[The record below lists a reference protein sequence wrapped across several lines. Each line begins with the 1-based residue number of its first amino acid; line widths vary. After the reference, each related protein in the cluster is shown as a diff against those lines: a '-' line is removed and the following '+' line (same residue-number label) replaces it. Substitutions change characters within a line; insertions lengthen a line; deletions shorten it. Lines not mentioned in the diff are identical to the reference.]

1 MSLYV
6 FHTRLF
12 GHALLALLC
21 LATVPAGATEP
32 LLRIA
37 AARAVADTG
46 VIEYLVDEFRALHPE
61 VSVQVE
67 RVGALTALEN
77 GRSGAADLVVTHYPP
92 AEMRF
97 MQLGYGVRRIGFMY
111 SQYAVFGPQDDPLE
125 LGTAS
130 EFGQVLQRLRDA
142 EANMLVPSP
151 RSGTYR
157 KLEELW
163 ASAGID
169 PDWIGYENTGSS
181 ATATLLQAADSGA
194 YCFADLGLYLVNRE
208 QLGENIHPLYS
219 GDISFRN
226 EISAIPV
233 NAAVVPGVHQQL
245 AERFLD
251 FLVSADGQQAINS
264 FNEHRFGT
272 TLYVPSALEDPN
284 LIASVMQERL
294 DAAHRQRLVVVAI
307 GLVILLLVMVSLAL
321 VLRNHRLERRNWYN
335 SCELE
340 RLDRDRLVAQQA
352 DQAKSRFLA
361 AMSHEIR
368 TPLNAVLG
376 LAEIGKRDSTERRSR
391 TLFAQIT
398 ESGRH
403 LLGVIDDILDFSK
416 IEAGRFTIESQPFQP
431 LIMIQTVTGLMGR
444 RAEARGLAMK
454 ITVDPWL
461 PAWVEGDAQRLQQ
474 ILLNLLSNAIKFT
487 EAGEVSLSV
496 TREGC
501 LTCFRVSD
509 TGIGMDESMRA
520 RLFTPFEQADGSITR
535 KCGGTGLGLAI
546 SRSLA
551 SLMHGSITVESR
563 PGAGSVFTLALPLP
577 QTRSPAA
584 AEEICVVE
592 PVRRLEGLRVLA
604 AEDVE
609 INRLI
614 LEDMLA
620 HAGASVVFAENGSQA
635 LECLDEHGVSAF
647 DVVLMDVQMPEM
659 DGYEATRRIAALAP
673 ELPVIGLTA
682 HALEEERETGLAA
695 GMVDH
700 VTKPINPV
708 VLVAAIQRHVA
719 PPPDIRQASAFAG

>member
-21 LATVPAGATEP
+21 LAAVPAGATESR
-32 LLRIA
+32 LRIA

-46 VIEYLVDEFRALHPE
+46 VIEYLVDTFRTLHPE

-142 EANMLVPSP
+142 EADMLVPSP

-307 GLVILLLVMVSLAL
+307 GLVILLLVMLSLAL

-335 SCELE
+335 SRELE

-487 EAGEVSLSV
+487 EAGKVSLSV

-501 LTCFRVSD
+501 LTYFRVAD

-592 PVRRLEGLRVLA
+592 PERWLEGLRVLA

-614 LEDMLA
+614 LEDMLV

-635 LECLDEHGVSAF
+635 LECLHEHGVSAF

-700 VTKPINPV
+700 VTKPINPA

-719 PPPDIRQASAFAG
+719 PPPDIRQASASAG